1 MDKLVKSKEN
11 KEYHYFWRIFKKI
24 LRNVNDDFYPTVL
37 QLYLRSVEYADF
49 DRGWQRNRLYYKKL
63 MKLFHRVWKHV
74 FKEKIKTIICNL
86 YTLN

>member
-49 DRGWQRNRLYYKKL
+49 DRG
-63 MKLFHRVWKHV
+63 
-74 FKEKIKTIICNL
+74 
-86 YTLN
+86 